1 MTTSPLSPPQN
12 IFQPVTPSSPQLS
25 PPTPYSFSSR
35 TTNVNTTRATR
46 SSEAVLQKS
55 EQELVRENE
64 NVLEDVPSPPT
75 LELADDILGNPEKVL
90 ENYYMSDRVS
100 DRVFNEKNIED
111 IQEEYNFDDIKHELD
126 E

>member
-46 SSEAVLQKS
+46 SREAVLQKS

>member
-1 MTTSPLSPPQN
+1 MTTSPLSPLQN